1 MQREAEQSVNF
12 VTCHD
17 GFSRLR
23 AMAFSAVWS
32 TLWTLGPASESSLGN
47 VQLHASPGVIDLT
60 VTPTL
65 GLGWAIGE
73 DAIAT

>member
-1 MQREAEQSVNF
+1 
-12 VTCHD
+12 
-17 GFSRLR
+17 
-23 AMAFSAVWS
+23 MAFSAVWS
-32 TLWTLGPASESSLGN
+32 TLWTLGPVSESSLGN